1 MDPRIEKLRAAG
13 FSDADITEYL
23 KESPPTT
30 AGVGAAP
37 AVEQEPPSV
46 SPVVPETQAN
56 NVVPGTSMME
66 GVATAAAGITPSADT
81 LTKIGEGALA
91 YKGLQGWRASVEAQ
105 KARAAADAAA
115 EAGRQARFN
124 AKFPPAAPM
133 TAAEQTFNTLKT
145 PASVLNAPAAQAA
158 QTAQAMANPSSQ
170 NFMQRASALAARYAP
185 VAGKVATG
193 AGILGAG
200 LGLAHGL
207 FGTSDEE
214 IATLKA
220 AEERK
225 RQAQMMQ
232 QPR

>member
-1 MDPRIEKLRAAG
+1 MDPRIEKLRASG
-13 FSDADITEYL
+13 FSDADIAEYL
-23 KESPPTT
+23 KESPPST
-30 AGVGAAP
+30 AGSAAP

-46 SPVVPETQAN
+46 SAVVPETQAN

-66 GVATAAAGITPSADT
+66 GLATAAAGITPSADT

-91 YKGLQGWRASVEAQ
+91 YKGLQGWRASAEAQ

-124 AKFPPAAPM
+124 AKFPPVPGAAPAM
-133 TAAEQTFNTLKT
+133 APPAVNPGAVAAV
-145 PASVLNAPAAQAA
+145 ADAA
-158 QTAQAMANPSSQ
+158 QTAQAMANPSTQ
-170 NFMQRASALAARYAP
+170 NYMQRMSALASRYAP

-207 FGTSDEE
+207 FGTSPEE